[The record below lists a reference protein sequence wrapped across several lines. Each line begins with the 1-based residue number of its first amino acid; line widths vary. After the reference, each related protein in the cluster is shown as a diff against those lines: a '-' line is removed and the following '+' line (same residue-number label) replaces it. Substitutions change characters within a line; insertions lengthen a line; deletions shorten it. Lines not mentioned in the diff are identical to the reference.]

1 MLLSYI
7 DRIDRLRVSALFHQV
22 HNCAQRILKL
32 HAPDGTKLPTL
43 RRDWT
48 KRFLKRNLIVYKVK
62 QKPIEIN
69 RAAINDP
76 AAI

>member
-1 MLLSYI
+1 ME
-7 DRIDRLRVSALFHQV
+7 RLGVGALFHQV

-32 HAPDGTKLPTL
+32 HAPNSTEPPTL

-48 KRFLKRNLIVYKVK
+48 KRFFKRNLIVYKVK

-69 RAAINDP
+69 
-76 AAI
+76 